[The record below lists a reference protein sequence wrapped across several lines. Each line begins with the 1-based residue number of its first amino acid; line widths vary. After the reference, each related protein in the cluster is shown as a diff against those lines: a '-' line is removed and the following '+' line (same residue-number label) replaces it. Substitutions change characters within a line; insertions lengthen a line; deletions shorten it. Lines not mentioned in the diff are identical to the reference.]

1 MFVGRKS
8 ELKKLEALY
17 ASGRFEC
24 VVIYGRRRVG
34 KTSLIHEFIK
44 GKDSIFYT
52 GLETDSNENLEH
64 MSRSIIKPP
73 FGEGAAPVF
82 PDFREALDAV
92 HERSL
97 EQRLI
102 FVIDEYPYLDASY
115 RGF

>member
-8 ELKKLEALY
+8 ELKTLEALY

-64 MSRSIIKPP
+64 MSRSIMKPP
-73 FGEGAAPVF
+73 FGEGPHRF
-82 PDFREALDAV
+82 FQISR
-92 HERSL
+92 
-97 EQRLI
+97 RLWTW
-102 FVIDEYPYLDASY
+102 FTNVPSNS
-115 RGF
+115 G